1 MVLHFETETDDY
13 STMIPVPIERYEQ
26 LLNIEAMY
34 DRAID
39 ELTSDIRITSR
50 TYMFKHEVL
59 MMLGAIREAK
69 ESKEREKQYENDLEK
84 SVHF

>member
-1 MVLHFETETDDY
+1 MVLHIETEVEDY

-26 LLNIEAMY
+26 LLNIEALY
-34 DRAID
+34 NRAID

-59 MMLGAIREAK
+59 MMLGAISDAEECK
-69 ESKEREKQYENDLEK
+69 KREKQYEDDLEK